1 MLHVTN
7 GDAAAEAIRSIGVDG
22 AVLVWRDVLHEGP
35 VPAAASAAEL
45 REVRAAFIARSG
57 WGELSEVRADFAG
70 RDARLAAALD
80 SGEEVVLWFE
90 GDLFD
95 QLQLLQ
101 TLDRIAT
108 ARRRSRVTLVP
119 TEGYLGL
126 MSAGEL
132 MGCLARALDVAEPL
146 LELARSG
153 WAAFRSEDPRA
164 LERLLESGELAP
176 MPDLAAAFERHLEQ
190 FPGTRDGLSRSERQ
204 AVAALAGG
212 VLPFE
217 ELFDRSQRDEGR
229 RFLGDVVLRSYLARL
244 ASPPAPLVVSDDA
257 GESWR
262 LTDVGRRVLE
272 GTADRLTAAPCD
284 RWLGGVRLLSP
295 HRVWRW
301 DVEAR
306 RLRAP

>member
-7 GDAAAEAIRSIGVDG
+7 GDAAAEAIRTIGVAGD
-22 AVLVWRDVLHEGP
+22 VLVWRDVLHEGP
-35 VPAAASAAEL
+35 VPAAASEVEL
-45 REVRAAFIARSG
+45 REIRATFISRSG
-57 WGELSEVRADFAG
+57 WGELAEVRADFAR
-70 RDARLAAALD
+70 RDSRLGAALE

-90 GDLFD
+90 QDLFD

-101 TLDRIAT
+101 TLDRIAR
-108 ARRRSRVTLVP
+108 ARRRARVTLVP

-132 MGCLARALDVAEPL
+132 MGCFARALDVAEPS
-146 LELARSG
+146 LELGRAG
-153 WAAFRSEDPRA
+153 WAAFRSDDPRA
-164 LERLLESGELAP
+164 IEKLLDSGELES
-176 MPDLAAAFERHLEQ
+176 MPDLAAALVRHLEQ
-190 FPGTRDGLSRSERQ
+190 FPGSRDGLSRSERQ

-217 ELFDRSQRDEGR
+217 ELFDRSQRDEER
-229 RFLGDVVLRSYLARL
+229 RFLGDVVLRSYLTRL
-244 ASPPAPLVVSDDA
+244 AMPPAPLVVSDDG

-272 GTADRLTAAPCD
+272 GTADRLAAAPCD

-301 DVEAR
+301 DVETR
-306 RLRAP
+306 RLCAP